1 MTRVVKILLLIIA
14 GTVVVGIMGWVSLVL
29 WFTLPVSDDIRTVV
43 AATYAAVA
51 AGALLFSLGRRKF
64 TGFLTFLVVSLGAVL
79 VWWSTIEPS
88 NDRQWLRDVAKP
100 ATAEFDGDLVT
111 LRNIRDFEYRSEF
124 DYTPRWYDKTFDLR
138 ALDSLDLIAVY
149 WMGDAIAH
157 TFLSFGFGDERVAI
171 SIETRKEEGEDYS
184 TLAGFFRRYELYY
197 VVADEKDLI
206 GLRTTYR
213 DPNEDVYLY
222 KLNIPKEK
230 IQELFLQYATTLN
243 RLSKQPEF
251 YNTATTNCTT
261 NLVTNVRA
269 IAGQVPFSWKML
281 LSGYF
286 AELVYERGALDQDL
300 PFDDLRQLSH
310 INKRSQAANGAADYS
325 QRIRRGLPG
334 YLNGQ

>member
-1 MTRVVKILLLIIA
+1 MTRVLKILLLIVA
-14 GTVVVGIMGWVSLVL
+14 GTVVVGSMGWVSLLL
-29 WFTLPVSDDIRTVV
+29 WFTLPASDDIRTVV
-43 AATYAAVA
+43 AAAYAAVT
-51 AGALLFSLGRRKF
+51 AGALLFSLGRRRF
-64 TGFLTFLVVSLGAVL
+64 TGILTFLVVSFAAAL
-79 VWWSTIEPS
+79 VWWSNIEPS

-100 ATAEFDGDLVT
+100 ATAEIDGDLVT
-111 LRNIRDFEYRSEF
+111 LRNIRDFDYRSEF

-157 TFLSFGFGDERVAI
+157 TFLSFGFADERVAI

-222 KLNIPKEK
+222 KVNVPKEK
-230 IQELFLQYATTLN
+230 IQELFLHYAGTLN

-300 PFDDLRQLSH
+300 PFDDLRQLSY

-334 YLNGQ
+334 YLNGH